1 MEGKYKN
8 RYNVSSSRL
17 TGWDYGS
24 NGLYFVTI
32 CTKDRVRYFGEIEDN
47 IGSDTQNSETQ
58 SIVSLRMTE
67 IGKIAYDN
75 WERIPTFHPY
85 VELDDFV
92 IMPDHMHGILFIN
105 KPDKVSWEINKFGAQ
120 SKNLASILRGYK
132 SSVTTYATTN
142 EIEFSWQSRYY
153 DRVIRNEKEYLNIKG
168 YIQDNPDQWFLNKE
182 DFDNLF
188 KLYRHN
194 TLCLLDKTSEA
205 QSSETHIQRHKV
217 LCLYIRKKP

>member
-1 MEGKYKN
+1 MLSIIRDTKYCVSTGKMESKYKN

-32 CTKDRVRYFGEIEDN
+32 CTKDRVRYFGEIDDN
-47 IGSDTQNSETQ
+47 IGSDAQGSETQ

-67 IGKIAYDN
+67 IGEIAYDN

-105 KPDKVSWEINKFGAQ
+105 KPDKISWEINKFGAQ

-142 EIEFSWQSRYY
+142 DIEFSRQSRYY
-153 DRVIRNEKEYLNIKG
+153 DRVIRSEKEYLNIKG
-168 YIQDNPDQWFLNKE
+168 YINDNPDQWFRNKE

-188 KLYRHN
+188 KL
-194 TLCLLDKTSEA
+194 
-205 QSSETHIQRHKV
+205 
-217 LCLYIRKKP
+217 